1 MGVMAVMDTV
11 DTVERDLLMPM
22 PTMDMVDM
30 DVVMDMVVTD
40 MVDTVASD
48 LLKLKPMPK
57 PSHGTDMDTP
67 DTHTLMVD
75 TDTHTLMLVLTSLA
89 RDLPNHPHTMV
100 MDTDVVMDMAVT
112 DTVDTV
118 ERDPLSHTTDMV
130 DTEDTDMAVVMATD
144 MAVNSYFQEAKR
156 FYYLIFKI
164 DV

>member
-1 MGVMAVMDTV
+1 
-11 DTVERDLLMPM
+11 
-22 PTMDMVDM
+22 MDMADMEDM
-30 DVVMDMVVTD
+30 DVVMDMVVTAV
-40 MVDTVASD
+40 VDTVASD
-48 LLKLKPMPK
+48 LLKLNQKLK

-89 RDLPNHPHTMV
+89 RDLPSHPHTMV
-100 MDTDVVMDMAVT
+100 MDMAVDT
-112 DTVDTV
+112 DMVDTV
-118 ERDPLSHTTDMV
+118 ERGPLSHTTDMVDTV

>member
-1 MGVMAVMDTV
+1 MG
-11 DTVERDLLMPM
+11 
-22 PTMDMVDM
+22 
-30 DVVMDMVVTD
+30 VMDMVVTD

-48 LLKLKPMPK
+48 LLKLK

-89 RDLPNHPHTMV
+89 RDLPSHPHTTV
-100 MDTDVVMDMAVT
+100 MDTAVDTDMAVT

-130 DTEDTDMAVVMATD
+130 DTVDTEDTDMAVVMATD
-144 MAVNSYFQEAKR
+144 MAVKPPKKQNASV
-156 FYYLIFKI
+156 I
-164 DV
+164 